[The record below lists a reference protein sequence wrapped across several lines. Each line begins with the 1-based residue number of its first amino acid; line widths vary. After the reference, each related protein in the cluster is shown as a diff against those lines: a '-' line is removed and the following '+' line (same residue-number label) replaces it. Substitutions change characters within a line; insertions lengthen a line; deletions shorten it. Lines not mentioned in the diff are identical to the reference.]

1 MNPNSSNNT
10 HKRPFPSAE
19 DAFKRV
25 ELLPS
30 GERQFKPLRE
40 KQNENEEFKSL
51 PSYYTGK
58 YKSSKITEEDAK
70 TIRKEN
76 RILIEGSNPPKPI
89 LSFDDLGLS
98 NSIMQLLYSH
108 QIFVFY
114 RENSIYSIVSNRN
127 PNAIDTMHM
136 FWS

>member
-40 KQNENEEFKSL
+40 KENENEEFKSL
-51 PSYYTGK
+51 PSYIPTNTTPPRLQK
-58 YKSSKITEEDAK
+58 KMQKRFEK
-70 TIRKEN
+70 
-76 RILIEGSNPPKPI
+76 RIES
-89 LSFDDLGLS
+89 
-98 NSIMQLLYSH
+98 
-108 QIFVFY
+108 
-114 RENSIYSIVSNRN
+114 
-127 PNAIDTMHM
+127 
-136 FWS
+136 